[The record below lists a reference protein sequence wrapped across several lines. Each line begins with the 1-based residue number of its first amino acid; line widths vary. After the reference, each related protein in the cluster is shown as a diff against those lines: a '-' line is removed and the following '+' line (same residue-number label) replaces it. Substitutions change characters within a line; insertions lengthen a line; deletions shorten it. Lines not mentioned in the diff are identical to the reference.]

1 MKYFTRFLL
10 FAILL
15 ALAFYAPHYLTYAD
29 TPIKSDVVLLL
40 IGPGIEARAKEALQL
55 MTERCSDYMV
65 ISAYGKILKISDG
78 GALVSTR
85 QNPSI
90 INNSTSKRTDKHEFP
105 FYEDTHLEV
114 RYAKAMMDEVGF
126 KSANFVSSPYHMRR
140 VKLIADRVFAGG
152 NYNLSFVPSRYE
164 ETHKNLW
171 WLNKYDLKWVL
182 SEYSKIIWFLLYEP
196 FCE

>member
-1 MKYFTRFLL
+1 MKYFISFFL
-10 FAILL
+10 FAILF
-15 ALAFYAPHYLTYAD
+15 ALAFYASHFLTYAD

-40 IGPGIEARAKEALQL
+40 IGPGIEARTKEAHQL
-55 MTERCSDYMV
+55 MTERYSDYMV
-65 ISAYGKILKISDG
+65 ISAYGKILKVSDG
-78 GALVSTR
+78 GALVSTK

-105 FYEDTHLEV
+105 FYENTHLELL
-114 RYAKAMMDEVGF
+114 YAKTIMNELGF

-152 NYNLSFVPSRYE
+152 DYNLSFVPSRYE
-164 ETHKNLW
+164 KTHKNLW
-171 WLNKYDLKWVL
+171 WFNKYDLKWVL
-182 SEYSKIIWFLLYEP
+182 SEYLKIGWFFLYEP

>member
-1 MKYFTRFLL
+1 M
-10 FAILL
+10 
-15 ALAFYAPHYLTYAD
+15 P
-29 TPIKSDVVLLL
+29 
-40 IGPGIEARAKEALQL
+40 
-55 MTERCSDYMV
+55 
-65 ISAYGKILKISDG
+65 
-78 GALVSTR
+78 
-85 QNPSI
+85 
-90 INNSTSKRTDKHEFP
+90 
-105 FYEDTHLEV
+105 
-114 RYAKAMMDEVGF
+114 KAMMDELGF